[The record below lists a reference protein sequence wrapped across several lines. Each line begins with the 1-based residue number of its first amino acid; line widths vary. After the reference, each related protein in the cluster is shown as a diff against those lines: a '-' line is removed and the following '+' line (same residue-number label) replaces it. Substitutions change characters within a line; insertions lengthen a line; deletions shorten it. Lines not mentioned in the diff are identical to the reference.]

1 MNDEDEKMRVDF
13 SIDWCGEKVHS
24 LSMVFD
30 YDETWPEI
38 LDRIVRV
45 MESSFGYAFNI
56 TDNKGRV
63 YGFGKVEDEDNV
75 GC

>member
-13 SIDWCGEKVHS
+13 SIDFCGEKVHS
-24 LSMVFD
+24 LNMALD
-30 YDETWPEI
+30 YDTPWPEI
-38 LDRIVRV
+38 LDRVIRV

-56 TDNKGRV
+56 KDDRGRV
-63 YGFGKVEDEDNV
+63 YGFGKDEDVDNV